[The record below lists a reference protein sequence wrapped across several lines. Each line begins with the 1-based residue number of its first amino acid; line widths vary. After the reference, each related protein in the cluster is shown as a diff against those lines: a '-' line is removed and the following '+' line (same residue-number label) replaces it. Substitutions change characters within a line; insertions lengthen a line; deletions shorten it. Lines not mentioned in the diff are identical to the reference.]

1 MIKKAFISS
10 VILIGVLMLGGRTI
24 ALQQEPRA
32 FEGLIAASEAVVAVE
47 ILSTDYTATPS
58 DGPMVAVAKVLKG
71 LKGPLTAGG
80 QFRFSETAWVGP
92 TYKKGEYR
100 ILFLEKTGPQEFP
113 KTTEWRILSH
123 LYARTDF
130 FIEKD
135 ALSDL
140 SLESLESFLKK
151 IQERKD
157 RPKKVVFGK
166 GTIK

>member
-1 MIKKAFISS
+1 
-10 VILIGVLMLGGRTI
+10 MLGGRSI
-24 ALQQEPRA
+24 AVQQEPHA
-32 FEGLIAASEAVVAVE
+32 FEGLIAAGEAVVAVE

-71 LKGPLTAGG
+71 LKGPLTAGR
-80 QFRFSETAWVGP
+80 QFGFSETAWVGP

-100 ILFLEKTGPQEFP
+100 ILFLEKAGPQEFP
-113 KTTEWRILSH
+113 KAAEWRILSH

-151 IQERKD
+151 IQESKD
-157 RPKKVVFGK
+157 RPQKVVFGK